1 MNIAEVKEMLALVN
15 ASDLTEFDL
24 QIDNVVLHMSK
35 NTNSA
40 NVNQQVATPS
50 SEVTV
55 AQSANQTVRSQPS
68 TITEAEIA
76 EEVITEK
83 EGSLVRAP
91 IVGVVYLAAS
101 PDKPDFKKVGDT
113 VEIGETLCIV
123 EAMKL
128 MNEITS
134 DVAGTIA
141 EILIENEQV
150 VEYNQPL
157 YRIV

>member
-1 MNIAEVKEMLALVN
+1 MNIAEVKEMLALVD

-35 NTNSA
+35 NTTPSVPAMPSTSVETA
-40 NVNQQVATPS
+40 NTQPSVAPVATPTVEAS
-50 SEVTV
+50 SILVE
-55 AQSANQTVRSQPS
+55 
-68 TITEAEIA
+68 EEI
-76 EEVITEK
+76 VEK
-83 EGSLVRAP
+83 EGTLVHAP
-91 IVGVVYLAAS
+91 IVGVVYLASS
-101 PDKPDFKKVGDT
+101 PDKPNFKKVGDA

-134 DVAGTIA
+134 EVAGTVA
-141 EILIENEQV
+141 EILVDNEQV